1 MRFLLL
7 FILLSTSLQAKTF
20 KDFTLPVFNSSKRFN
35 LDKALKEKKVLLNF
49 WASWCTSCI
58 QELPELR
65 ELKEKYGDDVVF
77 VAINAGEKR
86 FKIKKFL
93 DKYDF
98 PYFILVDKNKELPKS
113 VGVLSLPQTFVIG
126 EGREI
131 LYKGDRPPKKID

>member
-7 FILLSTSLQAKTF
+7 FILLTTSLQAKSL
-20 KDFTLPVFNSSKRFN
+20 KDFSLPVFNSSKSFR
-35 LDKALKEKKVLLNF
+35 LEKALKDKKVLLNF
-49 WASWCTSCI
+49 WASWCTACI

-65 ELKEKYGDDVVF
+65 ELKQKYGDDVVF
-77 VAINAGEKR
+77 VAINAGEKP

-93 DKYDF
+93 NKYDF
-98 PYFILVDKNKELPKS
+98 PYLILTDKNKKLSKS

-126 EGREI
+126 QKREI